1 MSVKIVTDSTCD
13 LPAEAVAEL
22 GITVVPL
29 YINVGQESFL
39 DGIDMSRQE
48 FYERLPD
55 FDDHPQTASP
65 GPEMFRETY
74 ETLADE
80 GAEEILSIHISESL
94 SGTLNT
100 AQLAADATQSVPV
113 TVLDSGQLS
122 MGTGFLVAAAARAAE
137 AGRSLAEIIELVK
150 EMGRR
155 THLFAGLDTLVFL
168 QRSGRMNWAVSRI
181 GNLLRIKPL
190 LTMHNGEPN
199 VEKVRT
205 DRRAIQRLL
214 DKLAS
219 LAPLEELALVH
230 TNAPEKLN
238 ELRER
243 ARHLFPP
250 GTEPVEVD
258 VTPVI
263 GTHIGPGAAGFAC
276 VSAGQRKG

>member
-65 GPEMFRETY
+65 GPEMFRDTY
-74 ETLADE
+74 ETLSAE
-80 GAEEILSIHISESL
+80 GADEILSIHIAESL

-100 AQLAADATQSVPV
+100 AQLAADATDRVPV

-137 AGRSLAEIIELVK
+137 AGRSLAEIIDVVK

-155 THLFAGLDTLVFL
+155 THLFAGLDTLEFL
-168 QRSGRMNWAVSRI
+168 QRSGRMSWAVSRI
-181 GNLLRIKPL
+181 GTLLRIKPL
-190 LTMHNGEPN
+190 LTMHGGEPR

-205 DRRAIQRLL
+205 DRRAVQKLL
-214 DKLAS
+214 DKLVS

-250 GTEPVEVD
+250 GKEPVEVD

-276 VSAGQRKG
+276 VSAGHRKG